1 MKNTINP
8 DKDTSN
14 APYAYMLDLAIGR
27 SAPGYFT
34 GSSDI
39 GPGKLVQDMSKVTAK
54 INKYTDMD
62 NDARGLRGYNYI
74 YNGNVNNNTIS
85 GIPKIY
91 TNDWIDLKHKAE
103 AYTAAGSG
111 DASIMDIPPIDYND
125 FGFGNSNQ
133 YSAQAIPTQY
143 VEINK
148 YNSPTDDQIDR
159 LLAHE
164 FKVSD
169 EKNAEILN
177 KIYAILLELNGGKEP
192 PPTSDGDIPIDQMF
206 NDEIPESIYRLSRG

>member
-1 MKNTINP
+1 
-8 DKDTSN
+8 
-14 APYAYMLDLAIGR
+14 
-27 SAPGYFT
+27 
-34 GSSDI
+34 
-39 GPGKLVQDMSKVTAK
+39 
-54 INKYTDMD
+54 MD
-62 NDARGLRGYNYI
+62 NTSRGLRGYNYI

-85 GIPKIY
+85 GIPMIY

-125 FGFGNSNQ
+125 LGFGNSNQ
-133 YSAQAIPTQY
+133 YAQAIPTQY

-192 PPTSDGDIPIDQMF
+192 PPTSDGGIPIDQMF
-206 NDEIPESIYRLSRG
+206 NNEIPESIYRLSRG

>member
-1 MKNTINP
+1 MDP
-8 DKDTSN
+8 DN
-14 APYAYMLDLAIGR
+14 VWNRYIREYQNGGPYASRFSSNLKQLKQYADIANMQLATTTL
-27 SAPGYFT
+27 SLPA
-34 GSSDI
+34 
-39 GPGKLVQDMSKVTAK
+39 
-54 INKYTDMD
+54 
-62 NDARGLRGYNYI
+62 
-74 YNGNVNNNTIS
+74 
-85 GIPKIY
+85 
-91 TNDWIDLKHKAE
+91 
-103 AYTAAGSG
+103 SG

-125 FGFGNSNQ
+125 LGFGNSSNQ
-133 YSAQAIPTQY
+133 YAQAIPTQY

-169 EKNAEILN
+169 EKNAKILN

>member
-1 MKNTINP
+1 
-8 DKDTSN
+8 
-14 APYAYMLDLAIGR
+14 
-27 SAPGYFT
+27 
-34 GSSDI
+34 
-39 GPGKLVQDMSKVTAK
+39 
-54 INKYTDMD
+54 
-62 NDARGLRGYNYI
+62 
-74 YNGNVNNNTIS
+74 
-85 GIPKIY
+85 
-91 TNDWIDLKHKAE
+91 
-103 AYTAAGSG
+103 
-111 DASIMDIPPIDYND
+111 MDIPPIDYTD
-125 FGFGNSNQ
+125 LGFGNPEQ

-192 PPTSDGDIPIDQMF
+192 PPTSDGGIPIDQMF
-206 NDEIPESIYRLSRG
+206 NNEIPESIYRLSRG